1 MNTGSCKVS
10 IDATGRSMGFRSV
23 HSGEE
28 SLREASKEHNGMLL
42 NGKQVHMRSSHDEKE
57 RRLSPDKPYFTTVYI
72 NNFCES
78 TTEDDLKKIFGE
90 FGPVTSTVVMRN
102 KDQTS
107 KCFGFVNFENAKD
120 AARAVE
126 SLNSQIFNKKTWY
139 VGIAQK
145 SFKREPRLN
154 HQFDS
159 CVNEKVDKGYN
170 PCVENRDNSIAHGK
184 LSEVFS
190 PIRSLKSCEVRR
202 CTFLL
207 VRSQY

>member
-1 MNTGSCKVS
+1 MNNGSCKVAT
-10 IDATGRSMGFRSV
+10 DASARPMGFRSM

-28 SLREASKEHNGMLL
+28 SLQEATKEHNGMLL
-42 NGKQVHMRSSHDEKE
+42 NGKQVHMGPSHDDKE
-57 RRLSPDKPYFTTVYI
+57 RRLSLDKQYLTNVCI
-72 NNFCES
+72 QNLCKS
-78 TTEDDLKKIFGE
+78 TTEDDLTKIFSE
-90 FGPVTSTVVMRN
+90 FGLVTSTVVMRN

-107 KCFGFVNFENAKD
+107 KCFGYVNFENAED

-126 SLNSQIFNKKTWY
+126 SLNGQIFNQKTWY

-159 CVNEKVDKGYN
+159 CVNEEVYN
-170 PCVENRDNSIAHGK
+170 RSNAHVENLNNSIADGK

-190 PIRSLKSCEVRR
+190 PSRSLKSCEVCR
-202 CTFLL
+202 CTFLFG
-207 VRSQY
+207 